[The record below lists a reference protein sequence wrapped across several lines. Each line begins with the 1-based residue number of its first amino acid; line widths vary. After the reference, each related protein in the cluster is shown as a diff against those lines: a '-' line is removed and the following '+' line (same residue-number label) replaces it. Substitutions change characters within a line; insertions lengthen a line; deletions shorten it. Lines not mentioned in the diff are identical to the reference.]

1 MTMYGKKSSEILR
14 DTSMKTADK
23 ESAVIT
29 RKELKVW
36 KSREKK
42 EKLRLCCTNRKTKA
56 KTIKNKDIV

>member
-29 RKELKVW
+29 RKELKV
-36 KSREKK
+36 
-42 EKLRLCCTNRKTKA
+42 
-56 KTIKNKDIV
+56 